1 MKLWTKFKLALFAGL
16 TVTMMWHWQ
25 VTEADAYVLEKTD
38 GIPWAIVP
46 GDTPATPS
54 GAEAAPMVEPVPSGH
69 WESAG
74 RHKITHYC
82 PLECCNGKGNA
93 WKTASGAPMVIGKTV
108 AASSREFPFGTRLL
122 INGNIY
128 VVEDRGVG
136 RGCID
141 ILVDSDLVANQL
153 GKYYT
158 TVHVWRED

>member
-1 MKLWTKFKLALFAGL
+1 MKAWTAIKTGIFIGL
-16 TVTMMWHWQ
+16 TAVMLFHWS
-25 VTEADAYVLEKTD
+25 VVEAQADP
-38 GIPWAIVP
+38 IPAIV
-46 GDTPATPS
+46 ATDS
-54 GAEAAPMVEPVPSGH
+54 TAAPAEEIFFAERIPDGH
-69 WESAG
+69 WENAG

-82 PLECCNGKGNA
+82 PLECCNGNGNA

-122 INGNIY
+122 INGKIY

-141 ILVDSDLVANQL
+141 ILVDSDRVASQL

-158 TVHVWRED
+158 TVHVWKED